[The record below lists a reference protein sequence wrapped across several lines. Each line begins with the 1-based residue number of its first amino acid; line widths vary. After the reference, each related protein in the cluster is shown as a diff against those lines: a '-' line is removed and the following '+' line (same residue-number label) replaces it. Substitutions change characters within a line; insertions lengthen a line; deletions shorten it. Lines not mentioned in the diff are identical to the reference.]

1 MGIIRTYKPKDS
13 NISKLKQYL
22 EKTYN
27 KNTKKV
33 L

>member
-1 MGIIRTYKPKDS
+1 MGIVRTYKPKES

-27 KNTKKV
+27 KNVNKV